1 MNRRDW
7 LKTAGGLVVGFTFGG
22 VPAFGA
28 QAVPA
33 SLFGNDGRSLDPK
46 DVDSFLSIDPDG
58 SVTVYTS
65 KVDVGTGMRI
75 AMAQMAAEELGVDTG
90 RITVV
95 DGDTARCPNIGG
107 TGGSTGLT
115 RGGTAVRQAA
125 ATARQ
130 VLLGLAATRFK
141 RPAADLTIV
150 AGEVRPPAVGRGV
163 PIGDLIGGR
172 RLELQV
178 DAKAPLV
185 LPSQYVR
192 VGQSPP
198 RTELPAKC
206 TGRYQYIQDFS
217 VPGMLHGRVIRPPAV
232 GATLVSVDEASVARL
247 PGVRVV
253 RLESFL
259 AVVSDD
265 EWAAVRASR
274 ELKAKW
280 TAWRGL
286 PGHDNLER
294 YLREGVIDRDQ
305 AIVNRGP
312 SGPISDGDQ
321 SGSALETALASATT

>member
-7 LKTAGGLVVGFTFGG
+7 LKTTGGLVVGFTFSG
-22 VPAFGA
+22 VPTFGG

-33 SLFGNDGRSLDPK
+33 VPLSNDGRPLDPK
-46 DVDSFLSIDPDG
+46 EVDSFLSIHADG

-75 AMAQMAAEELGVDTG
+75 AMAQMAAEELGVDTA

-95 DGDTARCPNIGG
+95 DGDTARCPNTGG

-130 VLLGLAATRFK
+130 ALLGLAATRLK
-141 RPAADLTIV
+141 RPVADLTIV
-150 AGEVRPPAVGRGV
+150 AGEVRPAAGGRGV
-163 PIGDLIGGR
+163 RIGALVGGR
-172 RLELQV
+172 RLALPV
-178 DAKAPLV
+178 NAKAPLV
-185 LPSQYVR
+185 PPSQYVQ
-192 VGQSPP
+192 VGQSPARP
-198 RTELPAKC
+198 DVNAKC

-232 GATLVSVDEASVARL
+232 GATVVSVDEASVARL

-253 RLESFL
+253 RIESFL

-274 ELKAKW
+274 ELEAKW

-286 PGHDNLER
+286 PGHDNL
-294 YLREGVIDRDQ
+294 
-305 AIVNRGP
+305 
-312 SGPISDGDQ
+312 
-321 SGSALETALASATT
+321 